1 MNSVQLKDLLENLY
15 DTYSRKF
22 SSKDPVWI
30 LHRFSDERDIEIAGL
45 ITSAYAYGSVDQINN
60 FIDTLLKR
68 IGNKPYEFTINFEKR
83 KDKKFLKGMYYRF
96 NSEGDLIS
104 LFDSLS
110 KNLARYPSLKKLFMS
125 NYEYDHENIVEA
137 LTGFSSALS
146 LNTLKKK
153 NKYYHYLLPNPA
165 NGSTCKRMNLFLRW
179 MVRNDDIDLGIWNEI
194 STSKLIMPVD
204 THIGRISK
212 KLKLVKRKSIDLKF
226 AIELTDKLREFD
238 SIDPVKYDFSL
249 CHIGIEKKKLVI
261 PG

>member
-15 DTYSRKF
+15 ATYSPKF
-22 SSKDPVWI
+22 SSRDPVWN

-83 KDKKFLKGMYYRF
+83 KDKKFLNGMYYRF
-96 NSEGDLIS
+96 NSEGDLIN

-110 KNLARYPSLKKLFMS
+110 KNLVRHSSLKKLFMS
-125 NYEYDHENIVEA
+125 NHEQEHENIVEA
-137 LTGFSSALS
+137 LTGFTSALS
-146 LNTLKKK
+146 SNTLKN

-179 MVRNDDIDLGIWNEI
+179 MVRKDDIDLGIWGEV

-212 KLKLVKRKSIDLKF
+212 RLKLVKRISIDLKF
-226 AIELTDKLREFD
+226 AIELTDKLKEFD
-238 SIDPVKYDFSL
+238 ALDPVKYDFSL